1 MQPPMREEVAPTKP
15 DPKPRSTR
23 QRAAVREALIDAEG
37 FRSAQ
42 EIYDTLRKN
51 GTPIGLTTVYR
62 TLQALVDGGEVDA
75 LQASEGETIYRQ
87 CARSDH
93 HHHLVCRSC
102 RTSVEVQAAE
112 VESWAAET
120 ASSHG
125 FTSVTHVAEV
135 FGTCAA
141 CRTSDP

>member
-1 MQPPMREEVAPTKP
+1 MRGPMGDDRGAARP

-23 QRAAVREALIDAEG
+23 QRAAVRAALVDAEG

-42 EIYDTLRKN
+42 EIYDALKKD

-62 TLQALVDGGEVDA
+62 TLQGLAESGEVDV
-75 LQASEGETIYRQ
+75 LQAAEGETIYKQ

-102 RTSVEVQAAE
+102 RSSVEVQAEE

-125 FTSVTHVAEV
+125 FTAVSHVAEV
-135 FGTCAA
+135 FGTCSA
-141 CRTSDP
+141 CRDA

>member
-1 MQPPMREEVAPTKP
+1 MRGPMGDDRGTARP

-23 QRAAVREALIDAEG
+23 QRAAVRTALVDAEG

-42 EIYDTLRKN
+42 EIYDALKKD

-62 TLQALVDGGEVDA
+62 TLQALADVGEVDV
-75 LQASEGETIYRQ
+75 LQASEGEAIYKL

-102 RTSVEVQAAE
+102 RASVEVQAAE

-135 FGTCAA
+135 FGL
-141 CRTSDP
+141 CRVCRDG

>member
-1 MQPPMREEVAPTKP
+1 MQAPMPDNDAPNRA
-15 DPKPRSTR
+15 DPKPRSTPQR
-23 QRAAVREALIDAEG
+23 VAVRAALVDAEG

-42 EIYDTLRKN
+42 EIYDALRKN

-62 TLQALVDGGEVDA
+62 TLQVLVDSGEVDV
-75 LQASEGETIYRQ
+75 LQASEGESIYKQ

-102 RTSVEVQAAE
+102 RTSIEVQAAE
-112 VESWAAET
+112 VESWAAQT

-125 FTSVTHVAEV
+125 FTAVTHVAEV
-135 FGTCAA
+135 FGVCSS
-141 CRTSDP
+141 CRDR

>member
-1 MQPPMREEVAPTKP
+1 MQPPMPDKDASKRP
-15 DPKPRSTR
+15 DPKPRSTP
-23 QRAAVREALIDAEG
+23 QRAAVREALVDAEG

-42 EIYDTLRKN
+42 EIYDALRKN

-62 TLQALVDGGEVDA
+62 TLQALADAGEVDV
-75 LQASEGETIYRQ
+75 LQASEGETIYKQ

-125 FTSVTHVAEV
+125 FTAVTHVAEV
-135 FGTCAA
+135 FGL
-141 CRTSDP
+141 CRICRDG